1 MTPNDPK
8 IILKLLKNYPKNFIK
23 KIDLEKWKILTNF
36 VQKFYQNGTGTM
48 SKSLKIN
55 LKKEN
60 FSKKMTPN
68 DPKIIPKLFK
78 NYPKNFVKK
87 FHP

>member
-8 IILKLLKNYPKNFIK
+8 IIPKLFKNYPKNFIK

-55 LKKEN
+55 LKKRK
-60 FSKKMTPN
+60 FFKKN
-68 DPKIIPKLFK
+68 DPEWPQ
-78 NYPKNFVKK
+78 NYPEII
-87 FHP
+87 